1 MKGEYKKHML
11 KEFLNDHLTK
21 AREELTEVMKQYKA
35 VCEEEKVILE
45 NIEKTEQNADIDFE
59 IFSPRSGDSLKDKLS
74 SLNANLKTVRE
85 KKEQVKKEIDR
96 ISGDLENYKVMMAEY
111 IALEKKG
118 QSAAG
123 NKNLT
128 RT

>member
-1 MKGEYKKHML
+1 ML

-96 ISGDLENYKVMMAEY
+96 ISGDLETYKVMMAEY

-118 QSAAG
+118 QSAAS